1 MKIVT
6 IIFLYLLLLS
16 NACKNVEKTGNEATK
31 VKPNKPAFSPY
42 LQPSG
47 IKKQWA
53 QGANVYEVKKILPPA
68 NVNGKVKNVILLI
81 GDGMGLAQIY
91 AAMTANKGKLNIE
104 SCTNI
109 GLIKTYASDAYITD
123 SAAGATAFASGTK
136 TYNGAIGVDA
146 QGNPVK
152 TILEIAEENGLATG
166 LVATS
171 SITHATPACFIAHQ
185 KSRKLEEEIAA
196 DFLNTDI
203 DVFIGG
209 GKQFFEHSTGD
220 KNLLLDL
227 KAKGY
232 QVLDNMKDISA
243 VTKGKLAGF
252 TAEVQNPKMSEG
264 RGDMLLQSTK
274 TALNILNQNP
284 KGFFLMVEGSQID
297 WGGHDNN
304 PQYVIDEA
312 LDFDKVIGEV
322 LEFAAKDGE
331 TLVVITADHET
342 GGLTLLD
349 GSISE
354 GKVESAF
361 STGGHSAVMVPV
373 YSFGIQA
380 DKFGGIYENT
390 AIFDK
395 LMNILGFKK

>member
-1 MKIVT
+1 MKTST
-6 IIFLYLLLLS
+6 IIFLCLLFLS
-16 NACKNVEKTGNEATK
+16 NACKNAEKTANQAKE
-31 VKPNKPAFSPY
+31 KPNKPAFSPY
-42 LQPSG
+42 VQPSG
-47 IKKQWA
+47 IKRQWA
-53 QGANVYEVKKILPPA
+53 QGANAYDVKKILPPA
-68 NVNGKVKNVILLI
+68 NGNGKVKNVILLI

-104 SCTNI
+104 NCTNI

-220 KNLLLDL
+220 KNLLVEL

-252 TAEVQNPKMSEG
+252 TAELQNPKMSEG

-342 GGLTLLD
+342 GGLTLL
-349 GSISE
+349 GGIISE

-380 DKFGGIYENT
+380 DKFSGIYENT

-395 LMNILGFKK
+395 LMNVLGFKK

>member
-1 MKIVT
+1 MR
-6 IIFLYLLLLS
+6 IFIFIFISFLFLS
-16 NACKNVEKTGNEATK
+16 TACKNTEKTSNQPAE
-31 VKPNKPAFSPY
+31 KPNKPAFSPY
-42 LQPSG
+42 IQPSG
-47 IKKQWA
+47 IKRQWA
-53 QGANVYEVKKILPPA
+53 QSATAYDVKKILPPA
-68 NVNGKVKNVILLI
+68 NVSGKVKNIIFLI
-81 GDGMGLAQIY
+81 GDGMGLTQIY

-104 SCTNI
+104 NCTYT

-123 SAAGATAFASGTK
+123 SAAGATAFACGTK

-152 TILEIAEENGLATG
+152 TILEIAEEKGLATG
-166 LVATS
+166 MVATS
-171 SITHATPACFIAHQ
+171 SITHATPASFIAHQ
-185 KSRKLEEEIAA
+185 KSRKMEEEIAA

-209 GKQFFEHSTGD
+209 GKQFFEHSVGD
-220 KNLLLDL
+220 KNLLIDL
-227 KAKGY
+227 KNKGY
-232 QVLDNMKDISA
+232 QVVDNLKDITA

-264 RGDMLLQSTK
+264 RGDMLSQSTK
-274 TALNILNQNP
+274 TAINILKQNP
-284 KGFFLMVEGSQID
+284 NGFFLMVEGSQID

-342 GGLTLLD
+342 GGLTLL
-349 GSISE
+349 GGNISE

-373 YSFGIQA
+373 YSFGVQA
-380 DKFGGIYENT
+380 DKFTGIYENT
-390 AIFDK
+390 AIYDK
-395 LMNILGFKK
+395 MMSILGFKK